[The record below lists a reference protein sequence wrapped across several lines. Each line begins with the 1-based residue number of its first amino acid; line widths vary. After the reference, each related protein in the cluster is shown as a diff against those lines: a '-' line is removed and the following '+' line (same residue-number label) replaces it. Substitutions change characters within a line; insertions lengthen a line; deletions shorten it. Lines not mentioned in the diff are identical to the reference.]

1 MINFTTPNVKSQVK
15 KRKRNY
21 IYFLALSFNIMYNV
35 NNFETRCLMKDFEI
49 NQKAN
54 EIRKSIIS
62 MVVKARGGHIGC
74 SLSEADILA
83 VLFYNVLNFIPEGRN
98 DPNRDRFVLSKGH
111 ASEGLYATL
120 AERGFFPK
128 SWLFEYLSHE
138 CPLTIHPTSQV
149 PGVEINTGALGHGLP
164 IGTGM
169 ALAARKTG
177 RNYRVFVLTGDG
189 ELEEGT
195 NWEAAMAAAHF
206 KLGNLTLIIDRNGI
220 QLSDTVSKTME
231 IAPLREKLEAFG
243 FDTHEVDGHDTDAM
257 ARLFDSLDYSSQKPH
272 AIIARTVKGK
282 GVPFMENR
290 PEWHHTIP
298 TEEQGRT
305 ALEGLSQ

>member
-1 MINFTTPNVKSQVK
+1 M
-15 KRKRNY
+15 
-21 IYFLALSFNIMYNV
+21 
-35 NNFETRCLMKDFEI
+35 EI
-49 NQKAN
+49 EKKAN
-54 EIRKSIIS
+54 EIRKSIVS
-62 MVVKARGGHIGC
+62 MIVKAQGGHVGC

-83 VLFYNVLNFIPEGRN
+83 VLFFHVLNLSPETQN

-128 SWLFEYLSHE
+128 SWLFEYLKHE
-138 CPLTIHPTSQV
+138 SPLTIHPTSKV
-149 PGVEINTGALGHGLP
+149 PGVEINTGALGHGFS

-195 NWEAAMAAAHF
+195 NWEAAMAAAHYR
-206 KLGNLTLIIDRNGI
+206 LGNLTLIVDRNSL
-220 QLSDTVSKTME
+220 QLMETVTNTME

-243 FDTHEVDGHDTDAM
+243 FDVHDVDGHDTDAM
-257 ARLFDSLDYSSQKPH
+257 TLLFDSLDYTAEKPH
-272 AIIARTVKGK
+272 AVIAHTIKGK
-282 GVPFMENR
+282 GVSFMENK

-298 TEEQGRT
+298 TVEQGE
-305 ALEGLSQ
+305 AAMKELSI